1 MIDVKPLI
9 DETLPDAEQVVRAR
23 FAESTI
29 DILHKVMRNPM
40 RRVCAEAGDIAYED
54 GRPVC
59 FQACILRRLYLG
71 QEEFIG
77 KAGGMTSSVEGA
89 SEAAFIDVRL
99 AANKVRMGS
108 RMGFGNSCNQL
119 SASLVPK
126 SKKMHAGSESC
137 SRYLWR
143 AIRPVECALYFIRR
157 KLLKGNL
164 PQWRDYSTLGS
175 ADWRVERRGLSVR
188 RVMGVEKGFYDVLTE
203 QQRACNRGVFC
214 SRTAEEIDWIFGER
228 IRSGEAVVLG
238 AYRDDDPVG
247 YILLRSD
254 KKAKRW
260 KIHDWFAAGND
271 KSVLEELV
279 RSALHYLRQETP
291 AMMLE
296 VEGFPTWI
304 QPVLKRYLP
313 FVRKMG
319 FNQFCWGTRDKE
331 LRSQLEADLD
341 SPKSWFFGPYDGD
354 ECMS

>member
-1 MIDVKPLI
+1 MIEVRSLT
-9 DETLPDAEQVVRAR
+9 EATLNDAATLVGSR
-23 FAESTI
+23 FSTAAC
-29 DILHKVMRNPM
+29 DILQMVMSNPL
-40 RRVCAEAGDIAYED
+40 RRICWECGDIAYEN
-54 GRPVC
+54 GKPAC
-59 FQACILRRLYLG
+59 FQAAILRRLYWGRTELMG
-71 QEEFIG
+71 L
-77 KAGGMTSSVEGA
+77 AGGLTCASSVA
-89 SEAAFIDVRL
+89 SEAAFIDVKIASDKERGG
-99 AANKVRMGS
+99 AKW
-108 RMGFGNSCNQL
+108 GFGNSCNQL

-126 SKKMHAGSESC
+126 NKKMRAGPESC
-137 SRYLWR
+137 ARYLWR
-143 AIRPVECALYFIRR
+143 AIRPVECALYFIWR
-157 KLLKGNL
+157 KLLKGDM
-164 PQWRDYSTLGS
+164 PRWRDFSTLGS
-175 ADWRVERRGLSVR
+175 ADWREERKGLSVR

-203 QQRACNRGVFC
+203 RQRACNQGVFC

-260 KIHDWFAAGND
+260 KIHDWFAVRND

-279 RSALHYLRQETP
+279 RSALHYLRRETP

-331 LRSQLEADLD
+331 LRSQLEAVLD